1 MLRSA
6 GAEAKAEGSKSACG
20 FTAGAAKHYASDL
33 EPDPFDHSGTPAVV
47 LGKFGS

>member
-1 MLRSA
+1 MVQEA
-6 GAEAKAEGSKSACG
+6 GFEPAKFYTSE
-20 FTAGAAKHYASDL
+20 L